1 MFRCIATLKNDAT
14 NSLGVISSKK
24 ALRSSL
30 LHKLR
35 KIPKAKIAFRCIPT
49 CRGMGRQRIGNVRSI
64 YLPADPTFIREKEVH
79 GKRSSFAA
87 KKKKNAHQGNKVRPF
102 ESAREVG
109 DRPNFRQ
116 RFGMVSWDDG
126 EGWLG
131 RRTYKSPGCAELGK
145 IVCCLFYHL
154 HARDQI

>member
-1 MFRCIATLKNDAT
+1 MFRCIAILKNDAT

-87 KKKKNAHQGNKVRPF
+87 KKRKMTTKEIRCAPLNLLEKWAIILTSGKGLGWFP
-102 ESAREVG
+102 
-109 DRPNFRQ
+109 
-116 RFGMVSWDDG
+116 GMMAKAG
-126 EGWLG
+126 
-131 RRTYKSPGCAELGK
+131 
-145 IVCCLFYHL
+145 
-154 HARDQI
+154 